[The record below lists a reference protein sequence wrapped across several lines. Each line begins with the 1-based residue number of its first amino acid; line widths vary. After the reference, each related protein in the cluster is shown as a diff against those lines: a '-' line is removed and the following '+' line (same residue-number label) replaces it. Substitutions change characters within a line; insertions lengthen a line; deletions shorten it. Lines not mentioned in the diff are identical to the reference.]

1 MEREYSLTAMVF
13 IILSLIYI
21 SSSSVVVAARP
32 LMMSNDIDTNVDH
45 PQNWPGFA
53 FPSPGFA
60 FPSPGFAFPSPGF
73 NFGQPGAG
81 SICIFF
87 PTSAGCGQ
95 ARPTSNV
102 GPLGGGS
109 P

>member
-1 MEREYSLTAMVF
+1 MEREYSLTAMVL

-32 LMMSNDIDTNVDH
+32 LMMNNDDTSVDH